1 MRLWVLYA
9 EGLNDNH
16 KYQEETDTHV
26 VYTSKFNSQKEKI
39 QLEVS
44 LDMRFNYCV
53 ILYEEADSSTG
64 DDWWT
69 VEVSLEF
76 CLSHTHT
83 PWLTYHNTARLL
95 LQK

>member
-1 MRLWVLYA
+1 MYA

-26 VYTSKFNSQKEKI
+26 VYTSKFNSQKKKKKI

-44 LDMRFNYCV
+44 LDMQFNYCV

-64 DDWWT
+64 DD
-69 VEVSLEF
+69 
-76 CLSHTHT
+76 
-83 PWLTYHNTARLL
+83 
-95 LQK
+95 